1 MYKAD
6 ANESPY
12 RLSEAKMAEL
22 FARIAE
28 AGLNCY
34 PQDHDA
40 VKAGLARYTGL
51 APESFICGNGSDE
64 LIAMTVLALARGG
77 KVAVPAPTFGM
88 YAICAENFGG
98 KAVAFPCDANLDL
111 DLASFADFA
120 NAQNA
125 DLTVL
130 CSPNNPTGQAFPRE
144 TVEQFIKSVKG
155 VVVLD
160 EAYSEFSNTSCIELI
175 QKYSNLVVL
184 RTLSK
189 AFGMAGVRFGYLA
202 AGPELLA
209 KIEAVR
215 PIYNLGVMPLLAAEV
230 ALSDVSYMK
239 ETVKKIIAE
248 RERMEAR
255 LEKLEHIKAKKS
267 ATNFILLRGSFD
279 EKELAGLFAKAG
291 VTVRTY
297 REPELAG
304 CVRVTV
310 GEPALNN
317 IVLKVLEAYDAKCC
331 G

>member
-12 RLSEAKMAEL
+12 RLSESKMADL
-22 FARIAE
+22 FSRIAE
-28 AGLNCY
+28 TGLNCY
-34 PQDHDA
+34 PQNHDA

-51 APESFICGNGSDE
+51 AQESFICGNGSDE
-64 LIAMTVLALARGG
+64 LIALTVLALARGG

-111 DLASFADFA
+111 DLEAFADFA
-120 NAQNA
+120 NAQSA
-125 DLTVL
+125 DVAVL
-130 CSPNNPTGQAFPRE
+130 CSPNNPTGQTFSRE
-144 TVEQFIKSVKG
+144 AVEQFIKSVKG

-202 AGPELLA
+202 AGEALLA

-230 ALSDVSYMK
+230 ALSDVSYMR

-248 RERMEAR
+248 RERMEAE
-255 LEKLEHIKAKKS
+255 LSKLSNIKANKS
-267 ATNFILLRGSFD
+267 ATNFILLRGSSN
-279 EKELAGLFAKAG
+279 EKELADIFAKAG

-310 GEPALNN
+310 GEPTQNN
-317 IVLKVLEAYDAKCC
+317 IVLSVLEAYDAKCDD
-331 G
+331 